1 MSQVKVV
8 IFLGPPGSGKGTQ
21 AKKLCES
28 VPGWIH
34 VSTGDLFRKE
44 IESGSSLGLSVKEIL
59 SAGRLVTDDVTNDIF
74 SSQVEKILGANAG
87 VKGLL
92 LDGYP
97 RTEPQTDFLIRFC
110 SDNPRLEPPRA
121 IELKVSE
128 EAVVSRLANRLVNP
142 RSGRVY
148 HQLMNPPLKP
158 GFDDVD
164 GGPLIQR
171 PDDRPET
178 VRSRYQIYVSQRD
191 GILGA
196 LGLAA
201 VRAVD
206 GEGEIASINT
216 QLRAL
221 IG

>member
-1 MSQVKVV
+1 MSKVKVV

-21 AKKLCES
+21 AKKLCETT
-28 VPGWIH
+28 PGWIH

-59 SAGRLVTDDVTNDIF
+59 ASGKLVTDDVTNSIF
-74 SSQVEKILGANAG
+74 ASQVEKILKAG
-87 VKGLL
+87 PVKGLL

-97 RTEPQTDFLIRFC
+97 RTSPQTRYLIEFC
-110 SDNPRLEPPRA
+110 SKSALLDAPRA

-148 HQLMNPPLKP
+148 HRLLNPPKKA

-171 PDDRPET
+171 PDDRPEV
-178 VRSRYQIYVSQRD
+178 VRSRYQTYVGQRD
-191 GILGA
+191 GIVAALGA
-196 LGLAA
+196 ST
-201 VRAVD
+201 VQSVD
-206 GEGEIASINT
+206 GEGDIGAIST
-216 QLRAL
+216 QLRGL